1 MKGLML
7 QMCTALLGERGTEV
21 MNFLGMLMEGLS
33 VALLSRVVFTFEL
46 VACVL

>member
-1 MKGLML
+1 
-7 QMCTALLGERGTEV
+7 